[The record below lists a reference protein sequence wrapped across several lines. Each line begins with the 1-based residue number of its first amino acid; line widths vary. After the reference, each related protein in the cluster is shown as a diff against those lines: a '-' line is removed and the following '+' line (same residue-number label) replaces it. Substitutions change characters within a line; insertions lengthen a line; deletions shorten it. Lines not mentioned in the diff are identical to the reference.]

1 MATYKRK
8 RTPDGLGLET
18 VTAAVLNA
26 DTTYIG
32 LVEVT
37 PDSGSAFTVSKVGAI
52 YWWVITP
59 TGTPVDTQ
67 LLYASNRAPVASETD
82 GVSQGDIDPD

>member
-8 RTPDGLGLET
+8 RTPDSLGLET
-18 VTAAVLNA
+18 VTAATLNA

-52 YWWVITP
+52 YWWLNAAD
-59 TGTPVDTQ
+59 GETQ
-67 LLYASNRAPVASETD
+67 KLYASNRAPVASITD
-82 GVSQGDIDPD
+82 GVDQADIDPD